1 MDGQTACR
9 RCYLYGAGGHS
20 NVVEDALRASGYEV
34 VGRIDDSPRCASP
47 VLPGIRLTGF
57 DYIQNVYDPIVIAIG
72 SNEHR
77 AYVSR
82 HLKADFI
89 SASHPSA
96 IISPSSFIG
105 TGAVILHG
113 AIIQS
118 HSSVGSYVIVN
129 TAASVGHDCIIADFA
144 HVSPGVRLCGQVG
157 VGEGAH
163 VGAGAIVIPGINIG
177 RWSVVGAGAVVI
189 RDVPDF
195 CTVVGNPARV
205 IKKRRPSPEFNL

>member
-20 NVVEDALRASGYEV
+20 NVVEDALRASGYEL
-34 VGRIDDSPRCASP
+34 VGRIDDNPKHVSPI
-47 VLPGIRLTGF
+47 LPGIRLTGF
-57 DYIQNVYDPIVIAIG
+57 DYIPKVNDPIVIAIG
-72 SNEHR
+72 SNEDR

-89 SASHPSA
+89 SVFHPSA
-96 IISPSSFIG
+96 IISPSSFVFV
-105 TGAVILHG
+105 GAVILHG

-118 HSSVGSYVIVN
+118 NSSIGSFVIVN
-129 TAASVGHDCIIADFA
+129 TAASVGHDSKIGDFA
-144 HVSPGVRLCGQVG
+144 HISPGVRLCGQVG

-163 VGAGAIVIPGINIG
+163 VGAGAIVIPGITIG
-177 RWSVVGAGAVVI
+177 RWSIVGAGSVVI

-195 CTVVGNPARV
+195 CTVVGNPARA
-205 IKKRRPSPEFNL
+205 IKKREPPSELNR